1 MESEIKNII
10 DWINKKLEESNSK
23 GIIYGLSGGIDS
35 AILAG
40 LSYIAFKEN
49 SLAVIMPTH
58 SNPNDELDANLI
70 ADSLSI
76 KTKKVELSDT
86 YDLFLKSMDIEA
98 SSKLAIANIKPR
110 LRMMTLYFLAQE
122 LGYLV
127 VGATNKSELTTGY
140 FTKHGDSGV
149 DLLPL
154 ASFVKR
160 DIFKM
165 AELLNIPK
173 EIINKKPS
181 AGLWDNQTDED
192 EMGFNYD
199 DLDNYIL
206 TGEGRTELKDKVDNM
221 YRRSEHKR
229 NYPPIYIPDRKL

>member
-40 LSYIAFKEN
+40 LSNIAFKEN
-49 SLAVIMPTH
+49 SLAVIMPIH

-110 LRMMTLYFLAQE
+110 LRMMTLYFIAQE

>member
-40 LSYIAFKEN
+40 LSNIAFKEN
-49 SLAVIMPTH
+49 SLAVIMPIH

>member
-40 LSYIAFKEN
+40 LSNIAFKEN
-49 SLAVIMPTH
+49 SLAVIMPIH

-206 TGEGRTELKDKVDNM
+206 TGEGRTVF
-221 YRRSEHKR
+221 
-229 NYPPIYIPDRKL
+229 

>member
-40 LSYIAFKEN
+40 LSNIAFKEN
-49 SLAVIMPTH
+49 SLAVIMPIH

-173 EIINKKPS
+173 EIVNKKPS